1 MMINLTA
8 LLSIAGGII
17 AVGGA
22 IVGFFNMQVRQNM
35 KIDALEKEVCRIKQ
49 EDIAELRETVTRQGT
64 AITSTDKTIGEIN
77 IKLDHILEAI
87 AELKKQRGK
96 G

>member
-8 LLSIAGGII
+8 VLSIAGGLIL
-17 AVGGA
+17 VGGS
-22 IVGFFNMQVRQNM
+22 VVTFFVMQNTQNM
-35 KIDALEKEVCRIKQ
+35 KIAALEKEVCRIKQ
-49 EDIAELRETVTRQGT
+49 EDIVELRSAVTRQGI

-87 AELKKQRGK
+87 AELKKK
-96 G
+96 GVKG